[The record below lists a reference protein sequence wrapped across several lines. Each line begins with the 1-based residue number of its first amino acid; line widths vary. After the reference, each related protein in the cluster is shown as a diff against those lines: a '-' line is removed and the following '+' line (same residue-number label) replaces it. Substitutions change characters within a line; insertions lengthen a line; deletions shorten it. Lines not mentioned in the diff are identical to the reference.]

1 MGSLDIVFLQNELE
15 DALLAVK
22 RSIRQI
28 QTKVSV
34 TLDNSE
40 MTIFIILFNF
50 GFERIA
56 KIILLLKQHM
66 ESSKYPNIQ
75 WFLKN
80 YRTHDVKLLLDI
92 IKNELITKLF
102 LSSNIS
108 ARKDYNYIFKDK
120 RNISNMLFDYCSYM
134 SYANKGRYDNLNS
147 ILESTFRTKKN
158 ELIDEL
164 YDYIM
169 LSHDSDWEVN
179 QMKEIK
185 DTSKLNEER
194 LLNNPHTS
202 QQPSRPYHNKM
213 NEWMRND
220 LTIIIER
227 LLRML
232 SFLFQKAYLG
242 GISQSLMAGT
252 DLSIFRCKTDAE
264 LGTTKY

>member
-15 DALLAVK
+15 GALLAVK

-40 MTIFIILFNF
+40 MILFIVLALY
-50 GFERIA
+50 GLERLF
-56 KIILLLKQHM
+56 KIILLLHHNQIDKRFPD
-66 ESSKYPNIQ
+66 KK
-75 WFLKN
+75 WFKER
-80 YRTHDVKLLLDI
+80 YRTHDIKKLLDI
-92 IKNELITKLF
+92 IKSELITESF
-102 LSSNIS
+102 LAYDEIV
-108 ARKDYNYIFKDK
+108 KDDYRYIFVNKK
-120 RNISNMLFDYCSYM
+120 LISNQFLDLCSYM
-134 SYANKGRYDNLNS
+134 SDANQGRYDNLNS

-179 QMKEIK
+179 QMKEIN

-194 LLNNPHTS
+194 LLNNPHIS

-232 SFLFQKAYLG
+232 SFLFEKAYLG

-252 DLSIFRCKTDAE
+252 DLYIFRCMTDAE
-264 LGTTKY
+264 LGTIKY